1 MNVEFYLKIC
11 IEFDI
16 TNVEIQSEFDI
27 NNVEFQTSGILI
39 NSLKRELFGYIV
51 YKLRLFSH
59 FHLTGT
65 QLFEF
70 LIPYFTKSCLCS

>member
-39 NSLKRELFGYIV
+39 NSLK
-51 YKLRLFSH
+51 
-59 FHLTGT
+59 
-65 QLFEF
+65 
-70 LIPYFTKSCLCS
+70 